1 MLAVLQ
7 FDSASVSLLERML
20 AQGRLPT
27 LAGLIE
33 RGRRYEMEGPGTHF
47 AAGAF
52 HTLYSGLDIADHGV
66 FYPFQWSAPDQRAR
80 YMSALDPPAPI
91 WERLAEVGQTTLAI
105 DPYESRPP
113 TAEVAGATLVCGWQL
128 VDRVVLRAWSRPH
141 GLRRELGRLYGRPR
155 HAEEIFGRPY
165 LRELLALRRTLVA
178 GPGRVADAGLHLLS
192 ERPYD
197 LAWLTFTAA
206 HIAGHQFWDQSQL
219 DPDKLDDRTRRVL
232 ESALGDVYE
241 AVDQAMGRVV
251 VALPEDTDLIVCS
264 AVGMDV
270 NTSRADLLPEMLD
283 AVLRGGPK
291 EDADRAAGAI
301 WRLRAAVPASAR
313 GRVARAL
320 PDAATLDLTARL
332 ELRGMDWSATR
343 AFAHPADNQ
352 GYVRANVR
360 GRERDGIVAEA
371 DLDGL
376 YDEIAEGLATF
387 VDANGAPAVAGVDR
401 TRDVFGDGA
410 RLDSLPDFVV
420 RWADRPATQL
430 PYVESPDFGRVMRFG
445 AASGRAG
452 NHTEGDAWAIVLPGA
467 SSHRAPERPARVVDI
482 AATAA
487 SLGGLDTEGMAG
499 EPLLEPA

>member
-20 AQGRLPT
+20 AEGRLPT
-27 LAGLIE
+27 LSDLIE

-52 HTLYSGLDIADHGV
+52 HTLYSGLDIPDHGV
-66 FYPFQWSAPDQRAR
+66 FYPFQWSATDQRAR

-91 WERLAEVGQTTLAI
+91 WERLAELGQTTLAI

-113 TAEVAGATLVCGWQL
+113 TTDVPGTLVCGWQL
-128 VDRVVLRAWSRPH
+128 VDRVVLRAWSRPPR
-141 GLRRELGRLYGRPR
+141 LRRDLGRLFGKPS

-178 GPGRVADAGLHLLS
+178 GPGRVADAGLHLLE

-219 DPDKLDDRTRRVL
+219 DPDALDDRTRRVL

-251 VALPEDTDLIVCS
+251 AALPEGTDVIVCS

-270 NTSRADLLPEMLD
+270 NTSRADLLPEMLA
-283 AVLRGGPK
+283 AVLRGGPQS
-291 EDADRAAGAI
+291 DGDRAPGAI
-301 WRLRAAVPASAR
+301 WRLRAAIPASAR

-332 ELRGMDWSATR
+332 ELRGMDWSTTR

-360 GRERDGIVAEA
+360 GRERDGIVAES
-371 DLDGL
+371 DLDDL
-376 YDEIAEGLATF
+376 YDEIAEGLSTF
-387 VDANGAPAVAGVDR
+387 ADADGAPAVAGVDR
-401 TRDVFGDGA
+401 THEVFGEGA
-410 RLDSLPDFVV
+410 RASSLPDFVV

-430 PYVESPDFGRVMRFG
+430 PYVESPRFGRVNRFG

-452 NHTEGDAWAIVLPGA
+452 NHTEGDAWAIVVPGA
-467 SSHRAPERPARVVDI
+467 SSHRAPDRPARVVDV

-487 SLGGLDTEGMAG
+487 LLGGLDPAGMSG
-499 EPLLEPA
+499 EPLLASD